1 MPTTINIPCER
12 PKLRRCDIEREIKR
26 VKNLSINYKNSNEN
40 RAYYENYLKQLYS
53 ELDKFATKKEC
64 KEANL

>member
-1 MPTTINIPCER
+1 MPIVINIPCDK

-26 VKNLSINYKNSNEN
+26 VKNLSTNYKNSKEDI
-40 RAYYENYLKQLYS
+40 AYNNKYLKQLYS

-64 KEANL
+64 KEANS

>member
-1 MPTTINIPCER
+1 MPTTINIPYER

-26 VKNLSINYKNSNEN
+26 INNILLYYKVSKEDID
-40 RAYYENYLKQLYS
+40 YYKKYLKQLHS